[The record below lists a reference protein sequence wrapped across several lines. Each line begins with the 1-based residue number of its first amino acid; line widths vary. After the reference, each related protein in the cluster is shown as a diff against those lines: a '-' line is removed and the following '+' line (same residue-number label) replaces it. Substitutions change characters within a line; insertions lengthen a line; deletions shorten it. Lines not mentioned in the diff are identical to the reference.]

1 MGLNMSDDIVVEQL
15 TDMASSLSGINATLK
30 SMEKRIDSIDNRV
43 QALEQRPSKI
53 VDWIMAALISG
64 VVALLISLL

>member
-1 MGLNMSDDIVVEQL
+1 MGLNMSDDVIVEQL

-64 VVALLISLL
+64 VVALLITLL

>member
-64 VVALLISLL
+64 VVALLITLL